1 MARNED
7 VLARGIRLFD
17 EGDLDGAEACLTQ
30 VDGDPGRRGD
40 AWTTLARICLKS
52 NRPQEAE
59 QYLRQALAVRRTV
72 DAYLLLG
79 ESLMHQSRFKPA
91 EEAFLEASRRD
102 PTSPDPHVMLG
113 HALSAQERFA
123 EAIRAYEQALLRDA
137 QSTTARY
144 YLAETLVQSGELP
157 RAATQLHYLLQRE
170 PTYVPAILLMGDM
183 AFYQEDY
190 RQAIVEYCRA
200 MDLESVDGPI
210 YERLGQ
216 AFNAIS
222 DFAQALKAFETSI
235 KEHPTHWPCYLEAA
249 RICEGGK
256 WLRKAR
262 RYYQA
267 IAFVPEFQAEA
278 GEAIARIDAHFAQFE
293 LADASSEA
301 PPPAEAGF
309 TPPET
314 LNRGTAPL
322 DANQVPWAGRTKTGN
337 LDGWV
342 PSSTGKLKES
352 SKSPPPSP
360 PPAEPPSTLG
370 RTLLDA
376 TSDLLPQGLKGLKGL
391 FKRNDH

>member
-1 MARNED
+1 MARTED
-7 VLARGIRLFD
+7 VLERGIRLF
-17 EGDLDGAEACLTQ
+17 EAGDLDGSEACLTQ
-30 VDGDPGRRGD
+30 VDGDPARRGQ
-40 AWTTLARICLKS
+40 AWTILARICLKS
-52 NRPQEAE
+52 NRPQDAE
-59 QYLRQALAVRRTV
+59 QHLRQALAVRRTTE
-72 DAYLLLG
+72 AYLLLG
-79 ESLMHQSRFKPA
+79 ESLLHQSRFQPA

-102 PTSPDPHVMLG
+102 ATNPDPHVMLG
-113 HALSAQERFA
+113 HALTAQERLSD
-123 EAIRAYEQALLRDA
+123 AIRAYEQALLRDA

-144 YLAETLVQSGELP
+144 YLAEALVQSGELP

-200 MDLESVDGPI
+200 MDLDSVDGPI

-267 IAFVPEFQAEA
+267 IAYVPEYQAEA
-278 GEAIARIDAHFAQFE
+278 NEAIARIDAHFSQFD
-293 LADASSEA
+293 LADAPGEA
-301 PPPAEAGF
+301 PTSSDAGF
-309 TPPET
+309 TAPET
-314 LNRGTAPL
+314 LNRSTAPL
-322 DANQVPWAGRTKTGN
+322 DVGQVPWAGMPKTGN

-342 PSSTGKLKES
+342 SSTGNLKEPTKTTRPS
-352 SKSPPPSP
+352 APSP
-360 PPAEPPSTLG
+360 SEPSSNPG
-370 RTLLDA
+370 RSLLDA
-376 TSDLLPQGLKGLKGL
+376 TSELLPQGLKSLKGL
-391 FKRNDH
+391 FKRGER